1 MSANTTRSTT
11 LRPATLHAFVVSTLL
26 LGTALAPAT
35 LRAATAAPSPI
46 DCGSAVPLTPGE
58 TWRDPGAWASGA
70 CFTVDVDET
79 GLLVAELLLPA
90 TAPGAHLTW
99 LDSDAPVSTRLQQTG
114 TTLVLAA
121 GPGRYRLGV
130 RTDDPAAR
138 LGPFR
143 LWIDLAEPAPSL
155 ALRNRG
161 AHGEHDSELEL
172 EPDPLVA
179 LCPDGEVLDPRTG
192 RCRPDT
198 DPAARTAKS
207 ASTAPVPSGI
217 RPPGPSGF
225 GTLCQRAVARDTRDD
240 HGDTFTCAA
249 PLTWSTPLQG
259 RLANDWGD
267 DRDVF
272 RFEVESLQP
281 VEIAARV
288 TEGNG
293 ELFAELYD
301 GRGQRLERMTGE
313 GAGRDPGI
321 RRIRTLV
328 PGTYFVRLEGRHGA
342 EGRYSL
348 QIGPP
353 R

>member
-11 LRPATLHAFVVSTLL
+11 LRPSTLHAFVVSTLL
-26 LGTALAPAT
+26 LGIALAPAT

-58 TWRDPGAWASGA
+58 TWRDPGTWASSA
-70 CFTVDVDET
+70 CFTVEVDET
-79 GLLVAELLLPA
+79 GVLVAELLLPA
-90 TAPGAHLTW
+90 TTPDAHLTW

-179 LCPDGEVLDPRTG
+179 LCPDGEVLDPNTG
-192 RCRPDT
+192 RCRPG
-198 DPAARTAKS
+198 
-207 ASTAPVPSGI
+207 STAAAPSKLQPLE
-217 RPPGPSGF
+217 RSGW
-225 GTLCQRAVARDTRDD
+225 TALCRRAVARDTRDD